1 MPLRIA
7 PQPGP
12 QSRFLETPADI
23 AIYGGAAGGGK
34 SWALLLE
41 PMRHAFNRNFSAVI
55 FRRNLTQV
63 TNPGG
68 LWDESGK
75 LYAPVGAKPHVQ
87 LREWQFRSGARVRF
101 AHLEYES
108 TVYAWQGAQIPLIGF
123 DELTHFSRAQFFY
136 MLSRNRSTGG
146 FRPYLDSAL
155 RDR

>member
-1 MPLRIA
+1 MRRIA

-12 QSRFLETPADI
+12 QSRFMASPADI

-41 PMRHAFNRNFSAVI
+41 PLRHVLNHNFSAVI

-68 LWDESGK
+68 LWDESAK
-75 LYAPVGAKPHVQ
+75 LYAPVGGRPHVQ
-87 LREWQFRSGARVRF
+87 QREWRFRSGARVRF
-101 AHLEYES
+101 AHLEHES

-123 DELTHFSRAQFFY
+123 DELTHFSRSQFFY
-136 MLSRNRSTGG
+136 MLSRNRTTSGM
-146 FRPYLDSAL
+146 RPYLGSVVPD
-155 RDR
+155 